1 MPFLFQSSP
10 TSSIKV
16 HTQVACAVTF
26 VLFSFCYLLFYQP
39 NVLAAGQHVLSKGQT
54 TYVGWVG
61 AVLIT
66 ITLLLLQR
74 VVFAFTKLSKR
85 AHAITFFPSMLVLTI
100 ITDVSS
106 NIDLGFSFGGWYVA
120 VPLLMALF
128 AAVVWAA
135 RQMEPFEPEPATDG
149 FMSRTIWVNLLV
161 MMIMM
166 VAVGLF
172 SNTDE
177 AFHYRMEMEQCIVK
191 GKYNKA
197 LKVGRNSQVRDPQ
210 LTLLRT
216 FALTK
221 KRQLGERFFEYPF
234 IKIGETLLPDT
245 IGNRV
250 ILLDDSTI
258 ATVVKSARARLDY
271 KLVDMLIDKDL
282 EKFKATVVKAYPDS
296 LMPKHYAEA
305 LALYKHLTGK
315 EWRTVEK
322 KKDEGKK
329 DKKGRKKKKEKQQ
342 PVEEEVAKVDP
353 MLLRLQD
360 FLKLKQEKGKKETKL
375 LLWKHFGKTY
385 WYYYFDC
392 QPY

>member
-1 MPFLFQSSP
+1 MPFLYQSSST
-10 TSSIKV
+10 TSTKH

-26 VLFSFCYLLFYQP
+26 VLFSFCYLLFYQT

-120 VPLLMALF
+120 VPLLLALF

-149 FMSRTIWVNLLV
+149 FMSRTIWVNLLTMMV
-161 MMIMM
+161 MMM
-166 VAVGLF
+166 AVGLF

-210 LTLLRT
+210 LTMLRA
-216 FALTK
+216 FALSK
-221 KRQLGERFFEYPF
+221 KGQLGERFFEYPF
-234 IKIGETLLPDT
+234 IKIGETMLPDT

-271 KLVDMLIDKDL
+271 KLIDLLIDKDL
-282 EKFKATVVKAYPDS
+282 EKFKTTVVKAYPDS

-315 EWRTVEK
+315 EWRIVEK

-329 DKKGRKKKKEKQQ
+329 DKKGRKKKNEKKQ
-342 PVEEEVAKVDP
+342 PVEEEVVKVDP

-360 FLKLKQEKGKKETKL
+360 FMKVKQEKSKSETKL
-375 LLWKHFGKTY
+375 QLWKHFRKTY